1 MIRSI
6 NMGKVSVGL
15 TMSLD
20 GFVAGPKDGPDNPL
34 GDGGEA
40 LFRWYFSGDTEV
52 RMPGAP
58 VFKVSR
64 ESAELLQEAIRT
76 MGAMVA
82 GRRMF
87 DIARAWGG
95 NPPMSPCLVLSHNPP
110 AEWVKEG
117 SPFIFVTDGIESAIR
132 QAKQAAGDKHV
143 AVATASTM
151 QQCLNAGLLDEIH
164 INLVPVLLGGGV
176 RLFDHLG
183 SAPVELERTKVVEA
197 PGVTHLTFRVVK
209 E

>member
-1 MIRSI
+1 
-6 NMGKVSVGL
+6 MGKVSVGI

-20 GFVAGPKDGPDNPL
+20 GFIAGPNDGPDNPL
-34 GDGGEA
+34 GDGGEQ

-58 VFKVSR
+58 VLKVSP
-64 ESAELLQEAIRT
+64 ESAELLQEAIQT

-95 NPPMSPCLVLSHNPP
+95 NPPMSPCFVLTHHPP
-110 AEWVKEG
+110 QEWVKEG

-143 AVATASTM
+143 AVSTASTM
-151 QQCLNAGLLDEIH
+151 QQCLNAGLLDEVH

-183 SAPVELERTKVVEA
+183 SAPVELERTRAVEA

-209 E
+209 